1 MTKSIIGT
9 VFRTAEQ
16 TPDRSVEI
24 RSADG
29 KVHRVPPHHV
39 QTQPRVGEFVEYW
52 IYTAGGIP
60 VKAELRHVPPPRIPV
75 PPVEPVPPNETE
87 VREVVVIEQP
97 TADNGECFL
106 VEDGT
111 GQRWGVS
118 DASAEGYFDVQDRAT
133 LSLARQGNT
142 VRAEALRSSSRTS
155 KPFPRSPGVIEI
167 EGRATKVW
175 NGYRWMRLQEALD
188 TGFAE
193 PSDVGHSMQ
202 AVRVGG
208 GAYGGVG
215 EYSVDLFLW
224 RVAEGWLLDLSEEG
238 EGCELFKTKKDA
250 MIRVREIRAT
260 YREDAEAEA
269 LGEL

>member
-1 MTKSIIGT
+1 MTKSIFGT
-9 VFRTAEQ
+9 VFRTEEE
-16 TPDRSVEI
+16 TPDRSVEF
-24 RSADG
+24 RSDDG
-29 KVHRVPPHHV
+29 KIHRVPPHHV
-39 QTQPRVGEFVEYW
+39 RPNLRVGEFVEYY
-52 IYTAGGIP
+52 IVTAGGIP

-75 PPVEPVPPNETE
+75 PPVETE
-87 VREVVVIEQP
+87 AREVVVIEQP
-97 TADNGECFL
+97 TADNGDCFV

-111 GQRWGVS
+111 GQRWSVS
-118 DASAEGYFDVQDRAT
+118 DASAEGYFDVRDRAT
-133 LSLARQGNT
+133 LTLARQGNS
-142 VRAEALRSSSRTS
+142 VSRAALRSSSKTS
-155 KPFPRSPGVIEI
+155 KPFPRSPGVIEV

-175 NGYRWMRLQEALD
+175 NGYRWMHLQEALD
-188 TGFAE
+188 ASFAE

-208 GAYGGVG
+208 GAYGGMG

-238 EGCELFKTKKDA
+238 ERCELFATKKDA

-260 YREDAEAEA
+260 YRGEAKVES